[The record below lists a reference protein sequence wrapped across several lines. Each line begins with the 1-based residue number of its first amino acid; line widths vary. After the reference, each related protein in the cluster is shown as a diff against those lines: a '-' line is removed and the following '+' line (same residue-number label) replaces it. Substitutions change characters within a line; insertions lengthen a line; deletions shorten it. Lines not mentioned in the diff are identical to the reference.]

1 MTWRVSDMDNQKG
14 NAVLMEIEEQV
25 GKHIW
30 QGWWYRLNVGH
41 ITCELMIKNIGSFR
55 ISELENVSFLDQ
67 KKTSPLQ
74 RSDYP
79 FKDPV
84 LYRTLSAQAKLSR
97 VPKPQVKVP
106 WCHWNCSTDPS

>member
-1 MTWRVSDMDNQKG
+1 MTWRVSDVDNQKG

-67 KKTSPLQ
+67 K
-74 RSDYP
+74 
-79 FKDPV
+79 
-84 LYRTLSAQAKLSR
+84 
-97 VPKPQVKVP
+97 
-106 WCHWNCSTDPS
+106 N